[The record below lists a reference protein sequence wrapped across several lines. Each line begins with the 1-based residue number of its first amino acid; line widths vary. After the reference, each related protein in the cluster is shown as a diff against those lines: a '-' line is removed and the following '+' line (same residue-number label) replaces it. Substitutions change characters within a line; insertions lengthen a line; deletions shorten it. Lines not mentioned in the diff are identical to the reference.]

1 MHTVIVIFFFFKL
14 VFTDAEKYLN
24 TLSSS
29 DSFPAI
35 VGGTLG
41 ACVIVII
48 GVVLALFVT
57 RYALCKDFR
66 FICFEKRRVLKAS
79 II

>member
-1 MHTVIVIFFFFKL
+1 MQYKSVVL
-14 VFTDAEKYLN
+14 VSFVGVFSGFTDTEKYLN

-29 DSFPAI
+29 GSFPVI

-57 RYALCKDFR
+57 RYAPW
-66 FICFEKRRVLKAS
+66 
-79 II
+79 